1 MADALTHIARGTFFP
16 EPTPETCARCGGAFN
31 AEENR
36 HYLRAPR
43 EWAVQQYLGPL
54 HASCEPAAESLRSA
68 AVTAEWVPPS
78 PPSYVASD
86 DDFATVLHRA
96 RRQVAYIRDKFIQ
109 VTHRESADLIE
120 LLADRLEPRTPSI
133 HRASN
138 D

>member
-1 MADALTHIARGTFFP
+1 MGAAIAP
-16 EPTPETCARCGGAFN
+16 ELC
-31 AEENR
+31 
-36 HYLRAPR
+36 R
-43 EWAVQQYLGPL
+43 E
-54 HASCEPAAESLRSA
+54 
-68 AVTAEWVPPS
+68 
-78 PPSYVASD
+78 
-86 DDFATVLHRA
+86 LHRA